1 MKPDSSS
8 LTNTGQGIPANR
20 PMTGREFL
28 ESLRDTR
35 EVWIYGERVKDVT
48 EHPAFRNSA
57 RMLARMYDALHD
69 PDKSPA
75 IVTGTDTGNGG
86 FTHKFFKVPHN
97 TEDLVGGRDAIT
109 EWAKISY
116 GWMGRSPD
124 YKASLTGTLGANAEF
139 YAPYQQNALRWYRTV
154 QEKCLYL
161 NHAIINP
168 PTDKSKPPDEVMDV
182 FVHVEKETD
191 AGVVVSGAK
200 VVATGSALTNYNFIG
215 FYGPTPLGR
224 PEMALFAIVPM
235 DSPGVKLIC
244 RPSYELAASTMGS
257 PFDYPLSSR
266 FDENDAILVFDKV
279 LIPWDNLFVY
289 RDLEKANSFFP
300 ASGFIPRFTLHGC
313 TRFAVKLDFLSG
325 LIIKAT
331 EAIGSQDVRG
341 TQIQVGEVLAWRNIF
356 RALSDAMVK
365 SPERWVNGTV
375 QPNAAFGLAY
385 RFLAP
390 IAYPRI
396 KEIAEQ
402 TISSGLIYLNS
413 HSIDFKTPELRPYLD
428 KYLRG
433 SNGYDA
439 VERVKLLKVLW
450 DAVGTEFGGRHELY
464 ERNYAGN
471 YEMIR
476 LENLLMSLANGE
488 AAALKGFVEQFMAEY
503 DLDGWQVA
511 DLINPTDVNRVFGK
525 GAAMKENQN
534 R

>member
-1 MKPDSSS
+1 MNQEKPASASVHQGQPP
-8 LTNTGQGIPANR
+8 TGDR
-20 PMTGREFL
+20 PLSGREFL
-28 ESLRDTR
+28 ESLRDSR
-35 EVWIYGERVKDVT
+35 EVWIYGERVKEVT

-57 RMLARMYDALHD
+57 RMLARMYDALRD
-69 PDKSPA
+69 PQKSP
-75 IVTGTDTGNGG
+75 IITTSTDTGNGG
-86 FTHKFFKVPHN
+86 FTHKFFKVPRN
-97 TEDLVGGRDAIT
+97 ADDLIGGRDAIA
-109 EWAKISY
+109 EWARISY

-124 YKASLTGTLGANAEF
+124 YKASLTGTLGANADF
-139 YAPYQQNALRWYRTV
+139 YAPYQENALRWYRKV
-154 QEKCLYL
+154 QEKCLFL

-182 FVHVEKETD
+182 FVHAEKETD
-191 AGVVVSGAK
+191 VGVIVSGAK
-200 VVATGSALTNYNFIG
+200 VVATGSALTHCNFIG
-215 FYGPTPLGR
+215 FYGPTPLGK

-244 RPSYELAASTMGS
+244 RPSYELMAATMGS

-279 LIPWDNLFVY
+279 LIPWENLFVY

-300 ASGFIPRFTLHGC
+300 ASGFTPRFTLHGC
-313 TRFAVKLDFLSG
+313 TRLAVKLDFLSG

-341 TQIQVGEVLAWRNIF
+341 SQIQVGEVIAWRNIF
-356 RALSDAMVK
+356 WALSDAMVK
-365 SPERWVNGTV
+365 SPEPWVNGTV
-375 QPNAAFGLAY
+375 QPNAAYGMAY

-396 KEIAEQ
+396 KEIAQQ

-433 SNGYDA
+433 SSGYDA
-439 VERVKLLKVLW
+439 VERVKVLKILW
-450 DAVGTEFGGRHELY
+450 DAIGTEFGGRHELY

-476 LENLLMSLANGE
+476 LENLLISLANGE
-488 AAALKGFVEQFMAEY
+488 ANELKKFVDQFMAEY
-503 DLDGWQVA
+503 DLDGWRVT
-511 DLINPTDVNRVFGK
+511 DLINPTDINRIFGE
-525 GAAMKENQN
+525 GALKS

>member
-1 MKPDSSS
+1 MAEEKPAAQGVHLGQSPTGDSP
-8 LTNTGQGIPANR
+8 LTGN
-20 PMTGREFL
+20 EFIA
-28 ESLRDTR
+28 SLRDSR

-48 EHPAFRNSA
+48 VHPAFRNSA
-57 RMLARMYDALHD
+57 RMLARMYDALRD
-69 PDKSPA
+69 PQKSAA
-75 IVTGTDTGNGG
+75 ITTDTDTGNGS
-86 FTHKFFKVPHN
+86 FTHKFFKVPRT
-97 TEDLVGGRDAIT
+97 TEDLIGGRDAIT

-124 YKASLTGTLGANAEF
+124 YKASLTGTLGANADF
-139 YAPYQQNALRWYRTV
+139 YAPYQENALRWYRKV
-154 QEKCLYL
+154 QEKCLFL

-168 PTDKSKPPDEVMDV
+168 PTDKSKPPDDVMDV

-191 AGVVVSGAK
+191 AGVIVSGAK
-200 VVATGSALTNYNFIG
+200 VVATGSALTHCNFIG
-215 FYGPTPLGR
+215 FYGPTPLGK

-235 DSPGVKLIC
+235 DTSGVKLIC
-244 RPSYELAASTMGS
+244 RPSYELTAATMGS

-279 LIPWDNLFVY
+279 LIPWENLFVY

-313 TRFAVKLDFLSG
+313 TRFAVKLDFLAG

-331 EAIGSQDVRG
+331 EAVGSQDVRA
-341 TQIQVGEVLAWRNIF
+341 TQVQVGEVLAWRNIF

-365 SPERWVNGTV
+365 SPEPWVNGAV
-375 QPNAAFGLAY
+375 QPNAAFGMAY

-402 TISSGLIYLNS
+402 IISSGLIYLNS
-413 HSIDFKTPELRPYLD
+413 HSVDFKTPELRPYLD

-439 VERVKLLKVLW
+439 VERVKLLKILW
-450 DAVGTEFGGRHELY
+450 DAIGTEFGGRHELY

-471 YEMIR
+471 YEAIR
-476 LENLLMSLANGE
+476 LENLLMALANGE
-488 AAALKGFVEQFMAEY
+488 ASGLKTFIDQFMAEY
-503 DLDGWQVA
+503 DLDGWRVA

-525 GAAMKENQN
+525 DALK